1 MNLFVEAEIICF
13 YKPSMRILFCLL
25 LLLGHASVI
34 PADEAM
40 DALVGVLKENTDPQ
54 FDLDI
59 LRGLRDSLEGTGKTD
74 TPKDW
79 AAVELRLKKSPKAEV
94 RELARLLSLK
104 FGSASALVAYREQLV
119 NPNAPIK
126 LRLKAIRSLADAGD
140 KHLVNLAMPFAAHA
154 DLGVTAIVSLGRF
167 NDNRIAGHLLQIY
180 PTLPSLEHRRAT
192 LSTLVSRMKS
202 ARALISAVSADRIPA
217 KHLTADIVR
226 RLRRFEQPDLTAA
239 VAKIWGVVR
248 DSPAA
253 KKQEMAK
260 YKKLLSTKS
269 SSKINLAAGRELF
282 NVICGQCH
290 TMFGVGGKVGP
301 DITGANRSDL
311 DYILHNILDPNAEIP
326 NDYRTTNIDTEDD
339 RALTGIVTR
348 EDANTVTLAT
358 PTEVLTLAKKDI
370 AYRKLSE
377 LSMMP
382 EGLMQPLN
390 NRQIRELVAYL
401 QSPVQVLLAK

>member
-1 MNLFVEAEIICF
+1 
-13 YKPSMRILFCLL
+13 MRILLCVLIM
-25 LLLGHASVI
+25 LGHTSVI
-34 PADEAM
+34 QADEAM

-74 TPKDW
+74 TPGDW
-79 AAVELRLKKSPKAEV
+79 SAVEQRLKKSPNSEV

-104 FGSASALVAYREQLV
+104 FGSASALDAYRKQLA
-119 NPNAPIK
+119 NLKAPIG
-126 LRLKAIRSLADAGD
+126 LRLKAIRSLADAKD
-140 KHLVNLAMPFAAHA
+140 TELVDLAMPLVAHA
-154 DLGVTAIVSLGRF
+154 QLGAAAIASLGRF
-167 NDNRIAGHLLQIY
+167 EDTRIANRLLKAY
-180 PTLPSLEHRRAT
+180 PSLPSLEHRRAT
-192 LSTLVSRMKS
+192 LSTLVSRVNS
-202 ARALISAVSADRIPA
+202 ARALLAAVSAERVPA
-217 KHLTADIVR
+217 NHLTADIVR
-226 RLRRFEQPDLTAA
+226 RLRRFQQNDINAA
-239 VAKIWGVVR
+239 VTKIWGLVR
-248 DSPAA
+248 DSPTE
-253 KKQEMAK
+253 KKAEIAR
-260 YKKLLSTKS
+260 YKKLLSAKPKS
-269 SSKINLAAGRELF
+269 AVNLAAGRKLF

-358 PTEVLTLAKKDI
+358 PAEVLTLAKKDI

-390 NRQIRELVAYL
+390 SQQVRELVAYL
-401 QSPVQVLLAK
+401 QSPVQVPVAK